1 MFIRKLLT
9 LLLLAGGA
17 GAASAQATI
26 QVPSQGTLQQAIT
39 NVVDGGV
46 IEMAAGTYP
55 APAGGF
61 VISNQAKRFTI
72 RAAASA
78 TVTLTGAGG
87 TILLFSNAA
96 PSNGRPVTFERLN
109 FSSGVSTVDSSG
121 GALTMV
127 NAEATFTGCTF
138 QNNAA
143 TSTNGGGGAIRM
155 FTSRALIA
163 NSTFSGNNARRN
175 GGAIVMDGSDVA
187 VHDTRFDGNRV
198 NLPTHFVDS
207 LGGALFALNSRLAIT
222 NTRFENNQAGF
233 SGGAVYTYGTWTNP
247 VTTPRTDLTITNSTF
262 INNHALRD
270 PGSPAFATVDVGGA
284 LQLEDQVR
292 ARLYN
297 TRFVTNFA
305 KQGGAISSY
314 RSRLE
319 IYGGTFQGN
328 EARGNGGE
336 DGYGGAIGL
345 VSEDQDAGDPQRP
358 VAELIVRDTLFQGR
372 YGATGSTARFGGCI
386 FSVGDTRRA
395 YGVGGIP
402 QIGTI
407 AENRTVLDIRNSV
420 FAECDARN
428 DAGGGVGGG
437 IALQLSA
444 LTLLDSVFVGCDAIA
459 GAANTGT
466 GGALAAFD
474 NSTNSLLRTTIAKS
488 TAAFTGAAIWV
499 QGSRLDV
506 SDSQIVENQLVGGS
520 AWGGAAIYAAPENL
534 GAPRPAVDVTGLV
547 QNSVISNNTGGVM
560 VLDFDGANAP
570 HNRVQYSNNRIFPNT
585 NNVYSNPLAPNARTV
600 AQLNALS
607 LHGAAKAPTANIA
620 PGTAPVAGAII
631 AAPPTNLAV
640 AAAGDAAPQ
649 VAYLGFAWSGGS
661 ATLDGAP
668 VGGNIGI
675 ATASS
680 GTHVL
685 NVAGVPLNAVVSTGA
700 VPSSSLSAA
709 PSIVAAGASS
719 VLSWTTL
726 AGTFVDEFIDQ
737 GVRFT
742 TPPPASGGITVGPVT
757 ATTRF
762 RGLMMA
768 HEGGYLA
775 DTTISVGNDIVFRNG
790 FQ

>member
-9 LLLLAGGA
+9 LLLLACSA
-17 GAASAQATI
+17 DPALAQATI
-26 QVPSQGTLQQAIT
+26 QVPSQGTLQLAIA
-39 NVVDGGV
+39 NVADGGI
-46 IEMAAGTYP
+46 IEIAAGTYP

-87 TILLFSNAA
+87 TIMLFSNAS
-96 PSNGRPVTFERLN
+96 PSSGRPVTFERLI
-109 FSSGVSTVDSSG
+109 FSSGNSASDSSG

-127 NAEATFTGCTF
+127 NAEATFAYCAF
-138 QNNAA
+138 QNNSA
-143 TSTNGGGGAIRM
+143 TAVNGGGGAIRM
-155 FTSRALIA
+155 FTSRALIT
-163 NSTFSGNNARRN
+163 NSTFSANNARRN
-175 GGAIVMDGSDVA
+175 GGAIVMDSSDVA
-187 VHDTRFDGNRV
+187 VHNSRFDGNRV
-198 NLPTHFVDS
+198 NLPNHFVDS
-207 LGGALFALNSRLAIT
+207 LGGAIFALNSRLNVT

-247 VTTPRTDLTITNSTF
+247 VTTPRTDLTIANSTF
-262 INNHALRD
+262 VNNRALRD

-297 TRFVTNFA
+297 TRFITNFA

-358 VAELIVRDTLFQGR
+358 VAELIVRDTWFQGR
-372 YGATGSTARFGGCI
+372 YGAIGSTARFGGCI

-407 AENRTVLDIRNSV
+407 AENRSVLDIRNSV

-437 IALQLSA
+437 MALQLSA
-444 LTLLDSVFVGCDAIA
+444 LTLMDSVFVGCDAIA

-474 NSTNSLLRTTIAKS
+474 NSANTLLRTTIAKS
-488 TAAFTGAAIWV
+488 TAAFTGAALWV

-547 QNSVISNNTGGVM
+547 QNSVISNNTGGVSL
-560 VLDFDGANAP
+560 LDFDAATGP
-570 HNRVQYSNNRIFPNT
+570 HNRVQYSNNRIFPN
-585 NNVYSNPLAPNARTV
+585 NSNVYANPLAPSAQTI

-607 LHGAAKAPTANIA
+607 LHGAAKAPSPNIA
-620 PGTAPVAGAII
+620 PASAPLAGALV
-631 AAPPTNLAV
+631 AAPPTNLV
-640 AAAGDAAPQ
+640 IAATGDAAPQ
-649 VAYLGFAWSGGS
+649 TAYLGFAWSGGA

-675 ATASS
+675 ASAGS
-680 GTHVL
+680 GNHTL
-685 NVAGVPLNAVVSTGA
+685 SVAGTPFNAAVGTGA
-700 VPSSSLSAA
+700 VPASSLSAA

-737 GVRFT
+737 GVLLA
-742 TPPPASGGITVGPVT
+742 PSPPASGGAVVGPIT

-762 RGLMMA
+762 HGVMVAR
-768 HEGGYLA
+768 EGGHLA
-775 DTTISVGNDIVFRNG
+775 ETTISVGNDVIFRNG